1 MGHKTCTVCNK
12 LMKAY
17 LAECDDISKQIFV
30 SFDGNK
36 DKVQHYENAISFEKG
51 EKKLRNCS
59 LS

>member
-1 MGHKTCTVCNK
+1 
-12 LMKAY
+12 MKAY
-17 LAECDDISKQIFV
+17 LAECDDTSKQIFV

-51 EKKLRNCS
+51 GKKLRNCS